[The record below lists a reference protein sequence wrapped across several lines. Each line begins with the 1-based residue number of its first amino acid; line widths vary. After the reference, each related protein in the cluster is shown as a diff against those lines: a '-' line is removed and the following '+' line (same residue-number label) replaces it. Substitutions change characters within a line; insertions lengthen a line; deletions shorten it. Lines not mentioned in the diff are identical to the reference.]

1 MLLIFRKSSH
11 SIVLVEV
18 ATLCRISAR
27 FVSSKMSSADKNI
40 LALDFDGVMCHSSP
54 ESSLSAVIACNK
66 KWEYDMTIQE
76 MEVTMLHDVQPE
88 YA

>member
-1 MLLIFRKSSH
+1 
-11 SIVLVEV
+11 
-18 ATLCRISAR
+18 
-27 FVSSKMSSADKNI
+27 
-40 LALDFDGVMCHSSP
+40 MCHSSP

-88 YA
+88 YALKAIIFFASSRLFKAILCSSGRSSKPDTKICC